1 MSQITADDLFNVEVL
16 KLMIQLAWSD
26 GRLDARET
34 GLILGLARSWSVPEP
49 EFAALKKLLAHGG
62 ATPPAPDLALL
73 RGRPDEVFEAVRA
86 LIASDGQLQA
96 EEKELL
102 EELRVIL
109 TPES

>member
-1 MSQITADDLFNVEVL
+1 MSQITADDLFNVEVI

-26 GRLDARET
+26 GRLDAREA
-34 GLILGLARSWSVPEP
+34 GLIQGVARSWSVPEP

-62 ATPPAPDLALL
+62 TPPAPDLALL
-73 RGRPDEVFEAVRA
+73 RDRPDEVFEAVRA

-102 EELRVIL
+102 EELRIIL